1 VNTRLDIRIV
11 GLLIAGFGGLEI
23 VHAAIAWW
31 LGEPPLPFLWAGALC
46 ALAGGA
52 IAWLA
57 RPDDARIRPRDAYLI
72 VAGGWLAGSAASA
85 LPFVTSG
92 VLGPVDAFFEAV
104 SGITTTG
111 STVMTRI
118 EAAPSTLLLWRA
130 LIQWLGGMG
139 IVLFAVAVLPLL
151 GIGGMQLFRVE
162 VPGPV
167 KDKLRPR
174 VIGTARRLW
183 VVYVG
188 LTALQAGALWLA
200 GLSPFDA
207 ICHAFTTLAT
217 GGFST
222 RDASIAAFASP
233 GVEWILI
240 VFMALAGINFVIH
253 YRLLSEGPRVFR
265 RDEELRSYLATIALA
280 ALLFVVLM
288 PGEHASTAGD
298 AIRNALFTAVTLT
311 TTTGYGTVDF
321 ERWSGLA
328 QVVVLQLMILGGMA
342 GSTAGGVKSLRV
354 LIGFRALGAAIAKLT
369 HPHAVKP
376 VKHAGQAIPD
386 DVVAGVWAFFT
397 AYFAIAMFAAGV
409 VAACGYDLVTAASA
423 ALTSLSNVGP
433 GLGALGPTDNF
444 AHLPDVAK
452 LVLAACMLAGRLELF
467 TFLVVL
473 TPGFW
478 RR

>member
-1 VNTRLDIRIV
+1 MNARLDIRIV
-11 GLLIAGFGGLEI
+11 GLLIAGLG
-23 VHAAIAWW
+23 AIEVALTLFAGWI
-31 LGEPPLPFLWAGALC
+31 GEPWLPYALAGALC
-46 ALAGGA
+46 MAAGGA
-52 IAWLA
+52 IAVAA
-57 RPDDARIRPRDAYLI
+57 RPADARIRPRDAYFI
-72 VAGGWLAGSAASA
+72 VAAGWFAASVAGA
-85 LPFVTSG
+85 LPFVTAG
-92 VLGPVDAFFEAV
+92 VLGPVDALFESV
-104 SGITTTG
+104 SGFTTTG

-118 EAAPSTLLLWRA
+118 EAAPRTLLLWRSF
-130 LIQWLGGMG
+130 IQWLGGMG

-188 LTALQAGALWLA
+188 LTAAQVGALWLA
-200 GLSPFDA
+200 GMSPFDA
-207 ICHAFTTLAT
+207 VSHAFTTLAT

-233 GVEWILI
+233 TIEWVLI
-240 VFMALAGINFVIH
+240 VFMTLAGINFVLH
-253 YRLLSEGPRVFR
+253 YRLLNEGPRVFG
-265 RDEELRSYLATIALA
+265 RDEELRAYVATILLSAV
-280 ALLFVVLM
+280 LFVAVM
-288 PGEHASTAGD
+288 PAEHAQSAAD
-298 AIRNALFTAVTLT
+298 AVRNAVFTSVTLA

-321 ERWSGLA
+321 ERWPPIA
-328 QVVVLQLMILGGMA
+328 QVVVLQVMILGGMA

-354 LIGFRALGAAIAKLT
+354 LIGFRALGAAVAKLT
-369 HPHAVKP
+369 HPHAIRP
-376 VKHAGQAIPD
+376 VKHAGQGIPD
-386 DVVAGVWAFFT
+386 DVIAGVWAFFT
-397 AYFAIAMFAAGV
+397 AYFALAMFAASV
-409 VAACGYDLVTAASA
+409 LAACGYDLSTSASA
-423 ALTSLSNVGP
+423 ALTALSNVGP

-452 LVLAACMLAGRLELF
+452 LVLAACMLAGRLEIF

-473 TPGFW
+473 SPSFW